1 MPVTSLSTLG
11 LLAASSMADSSG
23 GNEVWRS
30 GWVELG
36 VDAAV
41 VAVLRR
47 LAGGPWDDRDNEG
60 RFLGFGRLVW

>member
-1 MPVTSLSTLG
+1 
-11 LLAASSMADSSG
+11 MADSSG